1 MFICGVKSD
10 HYLKNVS
17 GQKLRPIGGR
27 YGYKSVLTSKHD
39 VSINQKKEQSRTY
52 ISIF

>member
-1 MFICGVKSD
+1 MKICDVKSD
-10 HYLKNVS
+10 CYLKNVS

-27 YGYKSVLTSKHD
+27 YGYTSFLTSKYD